1 MYTVP
6 KHDQVHELE
15 DVPFPDPGASAP
27 LLLAG
32 QASLV
37 VAYRSATSSTG
48 RAQGAEPL
56 LATTSLVLF
65 RDCFA
70 VHFGLPNDHAFAS
83 HPQAGQTLPP
93 CGAFEVVNSSWI
105 RELEMRNRGHP
116 RHDPL
121 LFQQLRHWVWT
132 FRDSVLECAALSW
145 STEDFGPPGDR
156 LARMHALLLSDSE
169 RGVER

>member
-15 DVPFPDPGASAP
+15 DVPFPDPAASAP

-32 QASLV
+32 EASLV
-37 VAYRSATSSTG
+37 VAYRSAAS
-48 RAQGAEPL
+48 
-56 LATTSLVLF
+56 ATREVQAAGPAADPTSLVLF

-70 VHFGLPNDHAFAS
+70 VHFGPPNDHAFAT
-83 HPQAGQTLPP
+83 HPLADPALLP
-93 CGAFEVVNSSWI
+93 CGAFEVENSSWI
-105 RELEMRNRGHP
+105 RELEVRNRSHP

-132 FRDSVLECAALSW
+132 FHDLVLECAALRYAA
-145 STEDFGPPGDR
+145 EDAGAASDLLP
-156 LARMHALLLSDSE
+156 RMRALLLSDSE
-169 RGVER
+169 PGAER

>member
-6 KHDQVHELE
+6 LHDQVHELE
-15 DVPFPDPGASAP
+15 DVPLPDPGAPDP

-32 QASLV
+32 ESSLV
-37 VAYRSATSSTG
+37 VSYRSATSSTE
-48 RAQGAEPL
+48 QGHGTGPVRETA
-56 LATTSLVLF
+56 SLVLF
-65 RDCFA
+65 RHCFA

-83 HPQAGQTLPP
+83 HPLAGQALPP
-93 CGAFEVVNSSWI
+93 CGAFEAVNSSWI
-105 RELEMRNRGHP
+105 RELEMRNRSHP

-145 STEDFGPPGDR
+145 STEDVGPPDR

>member
-6 KHDQVHELE
+6 LHDQVHELD
-15 DVPFPDPGASAP
+15 DVPLPDPEAP
-27 LLLAG
+27 DPRLLAG
-32 QASLV
+32 ESSLV
-37 VAYRSATSSTG
+37 VAYRSARSST
-48 RAQGAEPL
+48 ETP
-56 LATTSLVLF
+56 ATLVLF

-83 HPQAGQTLPP
+83 HQLAGQNLPP
-93 CGAFEVVNSSWI
+93 CGAFEVVTSSWI
-105 RELEMRNRGHP
+105 RQLELRNQSHP

-145 STEDFGPPGDR
+145 STEDSGPLGDQ
-156 LARMHALLLSDSE
+156 LARMHELL
-169 RGVER
+169 R